1 MAVAA
6 VATLGTAAAAMPDC
20 RVLGAEPAGA
30 ADTARSLAAG
40 ARDIDFVPDTVCDG
54 LRGTLG
60 EPNFA
65 LLRAHRV
72 EVVTVPDVETLVAM
86 RLLWECLKLLVEPSS
101 AIALAAILRQRERLA
116 GQRVGVI
123 LSGGNVDLDA
133 LPWKAAA

>member
-1 MAVAA
+1 
-6 VATLGTAAAAMPDC
+6 
-20 RVLGAEPAGA
+20 
-30 ADTARSLAAG
+30 
-40 ARDIDFVPDTVCDG
+40 
-54 LRGTLG
+54 
-60 EPNFA
+60 
-65 LLRAHRV
+65 
-72 EVVTVPDVETLVAM
+72 M

>member
-1 MAVAA
+1 MA
-6 VATLGTAAAAMPDC
+6 ATAPGC
-20 RVLGAEPAGA
+20 RVIGAEPAGA
-30 ADTARSLAAG
+30 ADAAESLAAG
-40 ARDIDFVPDTVCDG
+40 ELRVDFIPNTLCDG

-60 EPNFA
+60 APNFA

-72 EVVTVPDVETLVAM
+72 EVVTVPDAETLVAM